1 MLPAAELEEVWKGI
15 SSTDTSH
22 SCRFQEGC
30 RPVTPSPSHDLGLL
44 LCTQCPTS
52 SQFLMSLGF
61 CCCCCLNRFQLL
73 PSQPS
78 CPAGPP
84 LPCHLTAL
92 SDEPF
97 TYSLKPSASSGSNAN
112 KAFGLAVLLR
122 DPTLLSL
129 LLAPASLLHPPGHK
143 PLCLLTPE
151 TCTKHMHSLLGG
163 FMDSPQSQ
171 DPVIPPH
178 WVKHPG
184 QRLLRPPTRI
194 PVWTPPP
201 PSRPQSAGTSTVK

>member
-15 SSTDTSH
+15 SSTDTFH
-22 SCRFQEGC
+22 SCHFQEGC
-30 RPVTPSPSHDLGLL
+30 GPVTPSPSHDLGLL

-61 CCCCCLNRFQLL
+61 CCCCFNCFQLL

-78 CPAGPP
+78 CPAGPA
-84 LPCHLTAL
+84 LPCHLMAL
-92 SDEPF
+92 PDESF

-112 KAFGLAVLLR
+112 KALGLVVLLW

-143 PLCLLTPE
+143 PLCLFTPE
-151 TCTKHMHSLLGG
+151 TGTKHMHSLLGG
-163 FMDSPQSQ
+163 FMDSPN
-171 DPVIPPH
+171 P
-178 WVKHPG
+178 K
-184 QRLLRPPTRI
+184 
-194 PVWTPPP
+194 TP
-201 PSRPQSAGTSTVK
+201 